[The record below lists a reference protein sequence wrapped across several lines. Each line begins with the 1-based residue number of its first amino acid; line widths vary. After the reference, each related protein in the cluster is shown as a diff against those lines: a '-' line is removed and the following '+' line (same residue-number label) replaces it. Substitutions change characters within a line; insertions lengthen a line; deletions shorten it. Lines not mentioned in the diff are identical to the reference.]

1 MKPVFEGRDRCCAGC
16 RNDQPAAQPVK
27 CAHHRDLLRS
37 SGGWDA
43 EIGAALGPGARP
55 IRMRQRLTLGGEQ
68 ENDIAGLS
76 LGFAQFEPQTDTID
90 LIRDFVAP
98 SRVPRP
104 PEAKSR

>member
-1 MKPVFEGRDRCCAGC
+1 
-16 RNDQPAAQPVK
+16 
-27 CAHHRDLLRS
+27 
-37 SGGWDA
+37 
-43 EIGAALGPGARP
+43 
-55 IRMRQRLTLGGEQ
+55 MRQRLTLGGEQ
-68 ENDIAGLS
+68 ENDISGLS